1 MKNVENCDRD
11 IDKEIIEYI
20 ATNIKS
26 NIRELEGALNKI
38 LAFAKL
44 NNVDLTLKSAEEAL
58 RDVIYPD
65 KPREITPSYIINVVS
80 EHFGIKVEDIISKKR
95 NAEIALPRQIA
106 MYLCRE
112 MTDISLNE
120 IGSFV
125 GNRDHTTVMHGSS
138 KIAEDIKKNPDLA
151 AKVDIIRK
159 KISP

>member
-1 MKNVENCDRD
+1 
-11 IDKEIIEYI
+11 
-20 ATNIKS
+20 
-26 NIRELEGALNKI
+26 
-38 LAFAKL
+38 
-44 NNVDLTLKSAEEAL
+44 
-58 RDVIYPD
+58 
-65 KPREITPSYIINVVS
+65 
-80 EHFGIKVEDIISKKR
+80 
-95 NAEIALPRQIA
+95 
-106 MYLCRE
+106 